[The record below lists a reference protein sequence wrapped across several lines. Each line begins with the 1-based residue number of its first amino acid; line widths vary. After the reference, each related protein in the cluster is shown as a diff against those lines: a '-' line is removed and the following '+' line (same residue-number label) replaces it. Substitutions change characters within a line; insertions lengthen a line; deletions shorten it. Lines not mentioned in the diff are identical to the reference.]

1 MKISRLSRNLNLFLI
16 LLISSQLALAEI
28 QITDSHGKYSFE
40 EPPQRVVVLNW
51 ALAEQMLELGVKP
64 VGMADIDG
72 FSKHA
77 HSPQVPLNTV
87 DVGKRLSPAL
97 PKIKQLKPDIIVIG
111 YSQRS
116 LLRPLSNIATV
127 IYFKN
132 FGARYNNFEKSRE
145 RFTEIAKLF
154 DKRELAAQKLSQ
166 LDNKLLELR
175 GSLKSEFIQRN
186 KQLPMVQLN
195 VPSIERPNRSGT
207 ETWLFSKNSMPHYA
221 ALALG
226 LNALS
231 ATEAD
236 QYGVSKHSEAELKD
250 LIAQQTDDGSLSN
263 RPPVCEL
270 TLGSYAQGTKSHA
283 VSESNCQHQLNY
295 QNAFGG
301 TMSILYLAESIHEAL
316 IASLD

>member
-1 MKISRLSRNLNLFLI
+1 MNFSRLYRHLSVLCLLFTGC
-16 LLISSQLALAEI
+16 QLAFAQI

-40 EPPQRVVVLNW
+40 EPPKRVVVLNW

-77 HSPQVPLNTV
+77 HSPQVPIDTV

-97 PKIKQLKPDIIVIG
+97 RKIKQLKPDIIVIG

-154 DKRELAAQKLSQ
+154 DKSELAREKLST
-166 LDNKLLELR
+166 LDNRLIELR
-175 GSLKSEFIQRN
+175 NSLKSKFIQSNR
-186 KQLPMVQLN
+186 QLPMVQLN

-226 LNALS
+226 LDALS

-236 QYGVSKHSEAELKD
+236 QYGVSKHSAAELKD
-250 LIAQQTDDGSLSN
+250 LIAQQADDGSLSN
-263 RPPVCEL
+263 RQPVCEL
-270 TLGSYAQGTKSHA
+270 TLGSYAQGTAAHY
-283 VSESNCQHQLNY
+283 VNESRCQHELNY

-301 TMSILYLAESIHEAL
+301 TMSILYLAESIYEAL
-316 IASLD
+316 IATLD